1 MDNSLKETY
10 NQIWND
16 HVKSVRNLCYAKLQG
31 RPEDAEDMLQEA
43 FGLLWK
49 KMINDHVP
57 SNPKAWLFTTVKNLA
72 YEEYRHTSKEK
83 ENRYG
88 APLNEAIY
96 MPRYS
101 EDISG
106 TLEKEEENAKY
117 WKALDEGLTN
127 EEKVIITYDKI
138 DGVPQAKI
146 AQMFG
151 KKPGS
156 TRVQIHRLNK
166 KLARIKQEAEKI

>member
-1 MDNSLKETY
+1 M
-10 NQIWND
+10 Q
-16 HVKSVRNLCYAKLQG
+16 
-31 RPEDAEDMLQEA
+31 
-43 FGLLWK
+43 
-49 KMINDHVP
+49 
-57 SNPKAWLFTTVKNLA
+57 
-72 YEEYRHTSKEK
+72 
-83 ENRYG
+83 
-88 APLNEAIY
+88 
-96 MPRYS
+96 RYS
-101 EDISG
+101 EDISD

-117 WKALDEGLTN
+117 WKALEEGLTN